1 MLVLVGQAAAFFSAE
16 SMIAILIVLSSA
28 AVYAGAGFVVAP
40 SKTAALG
47 TLPSAMYSAGASINS
62 TAVQI
67 ASALGSSLFVGVLS
81 ADVLRDTAAG
91 AAKAAAYA
99 SAFAHT
105 LSIAVAIAVAGLLVA
120 FFYARAMRKPAGKQR

>member
-1 MLVLVGQAAAFFSAE
+1 MAIMLSAE
-16 SMIAILIVLSSA
+16 KNAVACPTSMIAILIVLSSA

-47 TLPSAMYSAGASINS
+47 TLPPATYSAGASINS

-67 ASALGSSLFVGVLS
+67 ASAIGSSLFVGVLS

-91 AAKAAAYA
+91 RGEGVGVRRGVRAHPLDSRRHRGGGAARR
-99 SAFAHT
+99 
-105 LSIAVAIAVAGLLVA
+105 VLLRPRHA
-120 FFYARAMRKPAGKQR
+120 QTGR

>member
-1 MLVLVGQAAAFFSAE
+1 M
-16 SMIAILIVLSSA
+16 
-28 AVYAGAGFVVAP
+28 
-40 SKTAALG
+40 
-47 TLPSAMYSAGASINS
+47 
-62 TAVQI
+62 QI
-67 ASALGSSLFVGVLS
+67 ASAIGSSLFVGVLS

-120 FFYARAMRKPAGKQR
+120 FFYARAMRVRKPSSGRSPRTRR